1 MMSNKKFLFVFL
13 FLMGLSQIQAQVIK
27 AESYKWTTTPE
38 KIDVDKQ
45 FADASAVVLEDIRIY
60 NYYYEKVKEKDNL
73 FLEETHH
80 KVIQINDTRAIE
92 AYNRLYIP
100 LSGVIEIVE
109 IQARTIAPGG
119 KITDLDKDKIKELSN
134 KEGEG
139 AYKIFAFEGLEKGSR
154 LEYFYKVKEE
164 ADFTLRNTVQGTD
177 PVQLHQLEIITPEN
191 LKFEYKTYNGK
202 SEVIDTVI
210 DEKRYSLLTSRNVPG
225 LEEEKYSTYTAN
237 LMREE
242 AQLAYNS
249 VTGSSRIL
257 SYNTAVQR
265 TYPVL
270 FDIDAKAE
278 KKIEK
283 ISEQLGLSK
292 MDTKEK
298 VKHIENYIKTTIQM
312 EKTRTADLEDISKIL
327 QNKLAD
333 NNGILKLF
341 INFFVAN
348 GVSCQVVYTTDRNKV
363 IFDPDFESWNYLAE
377 TLFYFPDLGQ
387 YIDPTDITYRYPL
400 IPATYTLNSG
410 LFMEEVAV
418 GKFKSATYSIRKI
431 PAQDPSTNGETITAD
446 CHFTTNMDS
455 IDVKFTRSFLGQ
467 MAAPYRLVFNY
478 VQKDEKKKALEETM
492 KFSMSDARVVSA
504 HIENTDFL
512 ESEKPLVTTGEVIG
526 SSLIEKTGKDVIFM
540 IGDLI
545 GPQTEL
551 YQEKERKTPIDVFI
565 AHNLNRTIKLQIPA
579 GYKLSGQDAIK
590 MNIHFDFGG
599 KDSYGFISDYT
610 LADNV
615 LTISIR
621 EYYYAVQLP
630 KSEFENFRK
639 VINASADFNKV
650 NIVLEKL

>member
-1 MMSNKKFLFVFL
+1 MTNKKILFAFLSMMS
-13 FLMGLSQIQAQVIK
+13 LSFAQAQVIK
-27 AESYKWTTTPE
+27 VENYKWTAAPE
-38 KIDVDKQ
+38 KIEVAKQ
-45 FADASAVVLEDIRIY
+45 FADASAVVLEDVRIY
-60 NYYYEKVKEKDNL
+60 NYYYDKVKEKDNL
-73 FLEETHH
+73 VLEQTHH
-80 KVIQINDTRAIE
+80 KIIQINDTRAIE
-92 AYNRLYIP
+92 GYNRLYIP
-100 LSGVIEIVE
+100 LSGVIEIVD
-109 IQARTIAPGG
+109 IQARTIAPDG
-119 KITDLDKDKIKELSN
+119 KVTELDKYKIKELSN

-164 ADFTLRNTVQGTD
+164 ADFTLRNTVQGSD
-177 PVQLHQLEIITPEN
+177 PVQLHQVEIITPEN

-225 LEEEKYSTYTAN
+225 LEEEKYSVYSAN
-237 LMREE
+237 LMRQE

-249 VTGSSRIL
+249 VAGRSRIL

-270 FDIDAKAE
+270 YDIDAKVA

-283 ISEQLGLSK
+283 ISDQLGLAK

-298 VKHIENYIKTTIQM
+298 VKHIENYIKTTIQI
-312 EKTRTADLEDISKIL
+312 EKTRTADLEDLSKIL

-341 INFFVAN
+341 INFFEAN
-348 GVSCQVVYTTDRNKV
+348 GVSCQVVYTTDRSKV

-377 TLFYFPDLGQ
+377 TLFYFPDLDQ

-400 IPATYTLNSG
+400 IPATYTLNNG
-410 LFMEEVAV
+410 LFMEEVTV
-418 GKFKSATYSIRKI
+418 GKFKSATYSIKKI
-431 PAQDPSTNGETITAD
+431 PARDPSTNGETITAD
-446 CHFTTNMDS
+446 CHFTKNMDS
-455 IDVKFTRSFLGQ
+455 MDVKFTRSFLGQ

-478 VQKDEKKKALEETM
+478 VQKDDKKKALDETM
-492 KFSMSDARVVSA
+492 KFSMPDARVVSA
-504 HIENTDFL
+504 DVENTDFL
-512 ESEKPLVTTGEVIG
+512 ESEKPIITTGEVVG
-526 SSLIEKTGKDVIFM
+526 SSLIEKTGKDVIFKV
-540 IGDLI
+540 GDLI

-565 AHNLNRTIKLQIPA
+565 AHNLNRMIKLQIPA

-590 MNIHFDFGG
+590 MNKHFDYAG
-599 KDSYGFISDYT
+599 KDAYGFISDYT

-615 LTISIR
+615 LTINIK
-621 EYYYAVQLP
+621 EYYYAIQLP
-630 KSEFENFRK
+630 KSEFESFRK

>member
-1 MMSNKKFLFVFL
+1 MSNKKFLFVFL

>member
-1 MMSNKKFLFVFL
+1 
-13 FLMGLSQIQAQVIK
+13 
-27 AESYKWTTTPE
+27 
-38 KIDVDKQ
+38 
-45 FADASAVVLEDIRIY
+45 
-60 NYYYEKVKEKDNL
+60 
-73 FLEETHH
+73 
-80 KVIQINDTRAIE
+80 
-92 AYNRLYIP
+92 
-100 LSGVIEIVE
+100 
-109 IQARTIAPGG
+109 
-119 KITDLDKDKIKELSN
+119 
-134 KEGEG
+134 
-139 AYKIFAFEGLEKGSR
+139 
-154 LEYFYKVKEE
+154 
-164 ADFTLRNTVQGTD
+164 
-177 PVQLHQLEIITPEN
+177 
-191 LKFEYKTYNGK
+191 
-202 SEVIDTVI
+202 
-210 DEKRYSLLTSRNVPG
+210 
-225 LEEEKYSTYTAN
+225 
-237 LMREE
+237 
-242 AQLAYNS
+242 
-249 VTGSSRIL
+249 
-257 SYNTAVQR
+257 
-265 TYPVL
+265 
-270 FDIDAKAE
+270 
-278 KKIEK
+278 
-283 ISEQLGLSK
+283 
-292 MDTKEK
+292 
-298 VKHIENYIKTTIQM
+298 
-312 EKTRTADLEDISKIL
+312 
-327 QNKLAD
+327 
-333 NNGILKLF
+333 
-341 INFFVAN
+341 
-348 GVSCQVVYTTDRNKV
+348 V